1 MTAKS
6 AGGDDID
13 PVPPVFLSRGVID
26 TAMFGRTEPDHNEQ
40 QYIRLVVDDEPSLYS
55 TFSPEDEFSDSVKGY
70 IRSKITSSGFKRYA
84 GLTVISRKPIDEDRF
99 RLAVVNWVRDE
110 REVFKRNRNETIRL
124 MIGMLIFGSVLMV
137 LSIKLQQKY
146 EVARYSLVPIM
157 GSLSLSRATGILIID
172 LPIISSKIKTLNRM
186 EKGSMVTFE
195 YRA

>member
-1 MTAKS
+1 
-6 AGGDDID
+6 
-13 PVPPVFLSRGVID
+13 
-26 TAMFGRTEPDHNEQ
+26 MFGRTEPDHNEQ

-70 IRSKITSSGFKRYA
+70 IRSKMITGGFKRYA

-110 REVFKRNRNETIRL
+110 KAVFKSDRKETLRL
-124 MIGMLIFGSVLMV
+124 MIAMLIFGSLLVV
-137 LSIKLQQKY
+137 CNIKLQQKF

-172 LPIISSKIKTLNRM
+172 LPILSSKIKALNRM
-186 EKGSMVTFE
+186 EKGSVVTFE
-195 YRA
+195 YHA

>member
-1 MTAKS
+1 
-6 AGGDDID
+6 
-13 PVPPVFLSRGVID
+13 
-26 TAMFGRTEPDHNEQ
+26 MFGRTEPDHNEQ

-70 IRSKITSSGFKRYA
+70 IRSKMTVGGFKRYA
-84 GLTVISRKPIDEDRF
+84 GLKVISREPIDEDRF
-99 RLAVVNWVRDE
+99 RLAITNWVREEKELFKSDR
-110 REVFKRNRNETIRL
+110 RETLRL
-124 MIGMLIFGSVLMV
+124 MIGMLVFGSLLVV
-137 LSIKLQQKY
+137 FNIKLQQKY

-172 LPIISSKIKTLNRM
+172 LPIISSKIKALNRM

>member
-1 MTAKS
+1 MTQS
-6 AGGDDID
+6 
-13 PVPPVFLSRGVID
+13 PLLFLSRGVID
-26 TAMFGRTEPDHNEQ
+26 TAMFGRTEPDHNESQ
-40 QYIRLVVDDEPSLYS
+40 NIRLVVDDEQSLYT

-110 REVFKRNRNETIRL
+110 REVFKRDRNETIRL

-172 LPIISSKIKTLNRM
+172 LPILSSKIKTLNRM

>member
-1 MTAKS
+1 
-6 AGGDDID
+6 
-13 PVPPVFLSRGVID
+13 
-26 TAMFGRTEPDHNEQ
+26 
-40 QYIRLVVDDEPSLYS
+40 
-55 TFSPEDEFSDSVKGY
+55 
-70 IRSKITSSGFKRYA
+70 
-84 GLTVISRKPIDEDRF
+84 
-99 RLAVVNWVRDE
+99 
-110 REVFKRNRNETIRL
+110 
-124 MIGMLIFGSVLMV
+124 MIAMLIFGSILMV

>member
-1 MTAKS
+1 MTQS
-6 AGGDDID
+6 
-13 PVPPVFLSRGVID
+13 PLLFLSRGVID
-26 TAMFGRTEPDHNEQ
+26 TAMFGRTEPDHNESQ
-40 QYIRLVVDDEPSLYS
+40 NIRLVVDDEQSLYT

-70 IRSKITSSGFKRYA
+70 IRSKITSSGFKRYT

-110 REVFKRNRNETIRL
+110 REVFKRDRNEKIRL